1 MSSVSPDP
9 TEAIRSAWLKWA
21 RAVEHQKAL
30 AGSTRE
36 WQAERPYRYERTDNC
51 SDRYDACV
59 RMEWRLRLEKPYP
72 ERWSVL
78 VGDAVTN
85 LRAALDHALWAAVV
99 THSGQPSKPHAVQ
112 FPIASTRQKFV
123 ELARRLSGTVSE
135 AALGIVEA
143 VQPFHG
149 GSAAHTA
156 PLEVLRWLSNVDKHR
171 AVHIVGRVAVDM
183 GPAIILSGV
192 PLDIVEEWR
201 LDGPATD
208 GAVIARLI
216 VRRPARSQE
225 IEVVPSFGHLATIQ
239 IADDP
244 EPEFRSLAS
253 AMDVTQRRTFEVL
266 VGISESIGARAPI
279 DLCLGDEHD
288 SIHPEQRGDVLHF
301 TDFDGRT
308 YLHPLRADP
317 TG

>member
-1 MSSVSPDP
+1 MRSVPLDP

-36 WQAERPYRYERTDNC
+36 WLAERPYRYERTDNC
-51 SDRYDACV
+51 ADRHDPCV
-59 RMEWRLRLEKPYP
+59 RMEWRLRIDKPYP

-85 LRAALDHALWAAVV
+85 LRAALDHALWAAAV
-99 THSGQPSKPHAVQ
+99 THSGPPSNPHAVQ
-112 FPIASTRQKFV
+112 FPIAPTRDKFV
-123 ELARRLSGTVSE
+123 EPARRLSGTVSE
-135 AALGIVEA
+135 AVWRIVEA

-149 GSAAHTA
+149 GPAAHTA

-183 GPAIILSGV
+183 GPAIIRSAV
-192 PLDIVEEWR
+192 PLDVVDEWR

-216 VRRPARSQE
+216 VRRPASSEE
-225 IEVVPSFGHLATIQ
+225 IEIVPSFGHLSTIQ
-239 IADDP
+239 IADGP
-244 EPEFRSLAS
+244 EPELRSLAS
-253 AMDVTQRRTFEVL
+253 AMDVTQQRTFEVL
-266 VGISESIGARAPI
+266 VGISESIGARPPT
-279 DLCLGDEHD
+279 DLHLGEEHD
-288 SIHPEQRGDVLHF
+288 SIHPEHGGDVLHF

-308 YLHPLRADP
+308 HVRPLRADP
-317 TG
+317 GD